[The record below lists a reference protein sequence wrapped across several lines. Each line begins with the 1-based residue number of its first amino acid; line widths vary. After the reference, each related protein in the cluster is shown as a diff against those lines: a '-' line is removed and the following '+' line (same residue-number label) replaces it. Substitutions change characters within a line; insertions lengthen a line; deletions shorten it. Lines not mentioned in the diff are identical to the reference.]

1 MLAEL
6 ANVLLLIGMK
16 YVFEKE
22 SRGDPLL
29 G

>member
-16 YVFEKE
+16 YVFERE
-22 SRGDPLL
+22 ARGDPLL